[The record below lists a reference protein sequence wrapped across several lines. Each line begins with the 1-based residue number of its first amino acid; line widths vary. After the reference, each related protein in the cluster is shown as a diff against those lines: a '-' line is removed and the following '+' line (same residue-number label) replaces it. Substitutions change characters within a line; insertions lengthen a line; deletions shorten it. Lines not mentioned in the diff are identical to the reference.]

1 MGKGKQMSNEIEPK
15 QSGNLA
21 MLDTKDVAFA
31 NYIMNLLAPFNGFTG
46 FVAAVLAHLKK
57 NDAEGTIMESHYT
70 YQIRTFWIGLL
81 GVIIGLPSIILF
93 GLGLIILGIT
103 AIWWMIRN
111 AVGLKYLA
119 DGKPMPDPETLFI

>member
-1 MGKGKQMSNEIEPK
+1 
-15 QSGNLA
+15 

-57 NDAEGTIMESHYT
+57 NDAEGTIMESHYV

-81 GVIIGLPSIILF
+81 GVVIGLPSIILF

-111 AVGLKYLA
+111 AVGLKYLSE
-119 DGKPMPDPETLFI
+119 GKPMPDPETLFI